1 MIAFVQPFELH
12 GPGGGARILRS
23 LLDDAPHPYVSIC
36 TKPAPAQN
44 LDPELE
50 LHLPRRPFF
59 GRIESTRLA
68 KYLHIDK
75 LDLLLGSRFKRRLAN
90 VLHEENATAVHAIP
104 HRIDFWHAFEVAQQ
118 LGLPYYLNVH
128 DDLTYNLQGTGYYL
142 SQALERLSY
151 VWPRADGRIV
161 ISEPMGEEYCQR
173 YGDYSYEV
181 VTDGL
186 SGELPSAPKSTPR
199 DRLHVYFMGALHLTY
214 HPNFQAMFEAL
225 ERVQAS
231 KHELDI
237 AFSSRGS
244 ALPEHDT
251 SFATHNLPFAT
262 EEEIQRDF
270 ERVDMLYLPL
280 PFGEEYESFWRYSLS
295 TKLITYL
302 GSGVPILYHGP
313 KEAAACRLLSENDAA
328 HCVHSLD
335 PGEIVDTLLTSSAS
349 RERIAH
355 NALDLGRNR
364 FRREDQR
371 RRFWQVV
378 EPKRPE
384 ASVGLTHK

>member
-23 LLDDAPHPYVSIC
+23 LLKDAPCQVLSIC
-36 TKPAPAQN
+36 TKPPTPQN
-44 LDPELE
+44 LDPEVE
-50 LHLPRRPFF
+50 IHLPRRPFF

-68 KYLHIDK
+68 KYLHINK
-75 LDLLLGSRFKRRLAN
+75 LDLLLGNRFKRRLKY
-90 VLHEENATAVHAIP
+90 VLRERNATAVHAIP
-104 HRIDFWHAFEVAQQ
+104 HRMDFWYAFQVAQE

-128 DDLTYNLQGTGYYL
+128 DDLTYNLQDTGFYL
-142 SQALERLSY
+142 SRALDRLAY

-161 ISEPMGEEYCQR
+161 ISEPMGEEYCRR
-173 YGDYSYEV
+173 YGDFAYEV

-186 SGELPSAPKSTPR
+186 SGDIPAAPQSTTPG
-199 DRLHVYFMGALHLTY
+199 RLHVYFMGALHLTY

-225 ERVQAS
+225 ERVQATRPS
-231 KHELDI
+231 LDV

-244 ALPEHDT
+244 MLPEHDT
-251 SFATHNLPFAT
+251 PFPTHNLPFAP

-270 ERVDMLYLPL
+270 ERVDLLYLPL

-313 KEAAACRLLSENDAA
+313 EEAAACRLLAEHDAA
-328 HCVHSLD
+328 LQVHSLN
-335 PGEIVDTLLTSSAS
+335 PEEIADTLLTSSAS
-349 RERIAH
+349 WKRVAH
-355 NALDLGRNR
+355 NGLELGRNR

-378 EPKRPE
+378 
-384 ASVGLTHK
+384 ASSQPTPVSSE